1 MVDSSPMPDVM
12 PIVWI
17 VVFNGWPILA
27 ALVAG
32 AWLVRRGDRGA
43 GFVLW
48 AWALGMSGF
57 VVVTWYVNWV
67 WRLQPGVTQGQWL
80 PVLEVLWFAQ
90 RLMTAYALAFLVGIV
105 LFQKGRGR

>member
-1 MVDSSPMPDVM
+1 MTMPDVM
-12 PIVWI
+12 PIVGI
-17 VVFNGWPILA
+17 LVFKGPPILA

-43 GFVLW
+43 GIVLW

-57 VVVTWYVNWV
+57 EVANWYVNSV
-67 WRLQPGVTQGQWL
+67 WRDQPGVTQARWM
-80 PVLEVLWFAQ
+80 PVLNLLWFAQ

-105 LFQKGRGR
+105 LLRKGRVR